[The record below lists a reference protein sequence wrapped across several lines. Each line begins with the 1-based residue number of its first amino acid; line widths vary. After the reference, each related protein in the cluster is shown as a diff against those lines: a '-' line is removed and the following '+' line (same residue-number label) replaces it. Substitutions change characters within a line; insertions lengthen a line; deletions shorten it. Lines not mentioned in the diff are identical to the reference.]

1 LLIIRVND
9 PLQISRGIFVYDEII
24 QMHTIHECSYTVIK
38 LPYNGNNKMKKICKC
53 EKINEK
59 LQFCLLRLSST
70 TNGMDKPFV
79 D

>member
-1 LLIIRVND
+1 
-9 PLQISRGIFVYDEII
+9 
-24 QMHTIHECSYTVIK
+24 
-38 LPYNGNNKMKKICKC
+38 MKKICKC

-79 D
+79 DWYKTTQEELS